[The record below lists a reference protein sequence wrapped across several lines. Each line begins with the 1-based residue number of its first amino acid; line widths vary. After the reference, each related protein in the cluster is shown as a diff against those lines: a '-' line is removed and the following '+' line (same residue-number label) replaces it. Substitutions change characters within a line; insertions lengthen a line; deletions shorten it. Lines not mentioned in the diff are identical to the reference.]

1 MCLYNN
7 SSEKEQK
14 PITYEEFVNQNT
26 NTENLIEKLNKT
38 LNKCSRNDDILK
50 VSWQRTQMDTQSE
63 KIYR

>member
-38 LNKCSRNDDILK
+38 LNKFSRNDDILK
-50 VSWQRTQMDTQSE
+50 VSWQRT
-63 KIYR
+63 